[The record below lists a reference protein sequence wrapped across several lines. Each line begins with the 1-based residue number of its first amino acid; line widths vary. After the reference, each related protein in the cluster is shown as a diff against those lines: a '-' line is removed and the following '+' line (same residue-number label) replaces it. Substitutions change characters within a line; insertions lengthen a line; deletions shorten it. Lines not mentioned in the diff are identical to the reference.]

1 MPGSQRLSRSHG
13 TDLPPVLDAILYT
26 SRSGLPAPRW
36 SQTLAACCWG
46 HRGPSALLN
55 SGAEPATQPPQ
66 PEGSLEEAAGKRRRN
81 KPVQAWRA
89 RCIRLDNI
97 AHKRRKSCLKIEQL
111 GFIISM
117 GFRSSHAQKH
127 SSVISS
133 GGVSWL
139 CAMWSYVMSVIS
151 APSQLKYGN
160 ALIDLAIEFWCF
172 HRAWV

>member
-1 MPGSQRLSRSHG
+1 MLNVCNSIGNGQCPAASVWAVRTG
-13 TDLPPVLDAILYT
+13 PT
-26 SRSGLPAPRW
+26 SRRCSTRYCIPAAAGCRHPGGPRHL
-36 SQTLAACCWG
+36 QPAGWG

-55 SGAEPATQPPQ
+55 SGVEPATQPPQ
-66 PEGSLEEAAGKRRRN
+66 PESSLEEAAGKRRRN

-89 RCIRLDNI
+89 RAIQLDNT
-97 AHKRRKSCLKIEQL
+97 AHKRRKSCLKIEQH

-139 CAMWSYVMSVIS
+139 CAMWSYVMSVMS
-151 APSQLKYGN
+151 APS
-160 ALIDLAIEFWCF
+160 
-172 HRAWV
+172 